1 MEPITEHSVEI
12 SSAQPMRAVVG
23 AQISHDE
30 EMFGR
35 AFDGRVIRRF
45 FAFVWPY
52 RVTLVLA
59 LFAVLVL
66 VVTQLT
72 IP

>member
-1 MEPITEHSVEI
+1 MRIITENPVSGSGVETE
-12 SSAQPMRAVVG
+12 RAVVG

-35 AFDGRVIRRF
+35 AFDGRVIRRL

-52 RVTLVLA
+52 RTTLA
-59 LFAVLVL
+59 LAV
-66 VVTQLT
+66 
-72 IP
+72 